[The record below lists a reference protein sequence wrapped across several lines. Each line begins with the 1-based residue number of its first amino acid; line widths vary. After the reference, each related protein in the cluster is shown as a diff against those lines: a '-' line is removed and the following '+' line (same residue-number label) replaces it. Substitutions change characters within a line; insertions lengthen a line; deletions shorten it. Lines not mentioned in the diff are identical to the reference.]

1 MIFSELYSAYYN
13 AVAAVLSLAVKGE
26 RRPEALKEAIRK
38 KAFGE
43 SLLTILPALYG
54 ERWQLLH
61 QDGTTPLHHIP
72 TMPLTE
78 LERRYLKSISADA
91 RVRLFDVTFPDLEG
105 VEPLFTPR
113 DYRIYDQYSDAD
125 PYEDD
130 AYVARF
136 RIILSAVK
144 TKTPLIIESQ
154 SPRGRRIRARVI
166 PDRLE
171 YSVKDDKMRLF
182 THGKRYGTVFNL
194 ARITRACPDPS
205 PDGDPSC
212 PEPPTRT
219 PRCVTLTVTDERNA
233 MERVLLHFAHFEKQ
247 TERIDEAHYRV
258 RILYEASDETE
269 LLIRILSFG
278 PRVRVD
284 APDTFVRLV
293 RERLLKQMRLGLR

>member
-13 AVAAVLSLAVKGE
+13 AVAAALSLAVKGE
-26 RRPEALKEAIRK
+26 KNPQTLKEAIRK

-61 QDGTTPLHHIP
+61 QDGTTPLRHIP

-91 RVRLFDVTFPDLEG
+91 RIRLFDITFPDLDG

-136 RIILSAVK
+136 RIILAAVK

-194 ARITRACPDPS
+194 ARITSVCPDPS
-205 PDGDPSC
+205 PDGDFSC
-212 PEPPTRT
+212 TEPPART

-247 TERIDEAHYRV
+247 TERIDETHYRV
-258 RILYEASDETE
+258 RILYDASDETE

-278 PRVRVD
+278 PRIRVD
-284 APDTFVRLV
+284 APDTFVSLV
-293 RERLLKQMRLGLR
+293 RERLLKQMHLGLR